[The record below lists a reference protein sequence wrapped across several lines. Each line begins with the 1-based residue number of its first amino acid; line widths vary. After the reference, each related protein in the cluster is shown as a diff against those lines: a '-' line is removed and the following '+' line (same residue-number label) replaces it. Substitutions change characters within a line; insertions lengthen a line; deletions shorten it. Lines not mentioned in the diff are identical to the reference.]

1 MLPDFTKILRLFLR
15 SITFISIG
23 CTVKELSRTDRP
35 PERYIFFGRI
45 SNESGS
51 VANSQLACYSDTG
64 VVKQA
69 YPDPDLGTY
78 RLELTFEEARR
89 VRNFQVV
96 SWDGIVT
103 EMEFDE
109 RCLRDSLINLD
120 FQLRTLPKSYEVLMT
135 TTPHTG
141 GPTKYDTIW
150 LDLSRRRTTKAH
162 SDSVWRRVPLRDRR
176 RK

>member
-1 MLPDFTKILRLFLR
+1 MLPDHTKILMLFLS
-15 SITFISIG
+15 SITFIGTG
-23 CTVKELSRTDRP
+23 CTVKEISRTDRP
-35 PERYIFFGRI
+35 PERYMFLGKI

-51 VANSQLACYSDTG
+51 AANSQLACYSDTG
-64 VVKQA
+64 VVKRA

-78 RLELTFEEARR
+78 RLELTFAEARR
-89 VRNFQVV
+89 VRSFQVV

-103 EMEFDE
+103 EFEFDE
-109 RCLRDSLINLD
+109 RYLRDSLINLD
-120 FQLRTLPKSYEVLMT
+120 FQLRTLPKPYEVLMT

-141 GPTKYDTIW
+141 GPTQYDTIW
-150 LDLSRRRTTKAH
+150 LDLSRRRTTKTN